1 MQVGCCGLQSSD
13 IVCIGL
19 DQCGEC
25 GVKGLDSGGE
35 RNVVALHRIRQCGN
49 AVLKRLLIIGVCLGK
64 CSFESCDAI
73 FKGFLVVSVSLFKL
87 CFESCDL
94 IGDRL
99 FTCSVGSLGIFN
111 CLIRCGD
118 LAFKLSLVSL

>member
-13 IVCIGL
+13 IVRIGL
-19 DQCGEC
+19 DQRGKI
-25 GVKGLDSGGE
+25 GVKSLNGGGE

-49 AVLKRLLIIGVCLGK
+49 AVLKRLLIIGVCLGE

-99 FTCSVGSLGIFN
+99 FTCSVGSLGILN
-111 CLIRCGD
+111 SLIRCGD